1 MELVLVSNY
10 LNAHM
15 KPLCEAFMRNP
26 SVEKFTFV
34 APTASYHAN
43 EMIKSERD
51 SF

>member
-15 KPLCEAFMRNP
+15 KPLCEAFMCNS
-26 SVEKFTFV
+26 SVDKFTFITT
-34 APTASYHAN
+34 TAFYQAN
-43 EMIKSERD
+43 EAIKSERD